1 MLFVLSCLIFNI
13 SALQIQVSYAKDNA
27 TLKTEGLGLISN
39 TTLDA
44 LLPYTLYDIKVRAKT
59 SKGLGST
66 GVVTAK
72 TGEAGW
78 LESLVSVCLSVCL

>member
-13 SALQIQVSYAKDNA
+13 SALQIEVSYAKDNA

-44 LLPYTLYDIKVRAKT
+44 LLPYTLYDIKVRANT